1 VDYLERMI
9 EEDYVRVMFDWSQ
22 NGCVWKDIM
31 LYSSNNSYLIY
42 LKLIILNEKVE
53 AFIFWKLFRFGGL
66 LGIIIRKVS
75 NYLL

>member
-1 VDYLERMI
+1 
-9 EEDYVRVMFDWSQ
+9 
-22 NGCVWKDIM
+22 M
-31 LYSSNNSYLIY
+31 LYSSNKSYLIY

-53 AFIFWKLFRFGGL
+53 ALIFSKLFGFGRL